1 MEEKRKETL
10 TRGHIERDL
19 VKSLHSDIL
28 GGTVSALL
36 FLIIANLFGQFLK
49 SVDLS
54 PNWAWAP
61 FGILMAG
68 LALTMAKTIW
78 DIVRVRRHQYV
89 LAKDS
94 VVDKIERK
102 SKGRYGHQPYT
113 LIFNIHTK
121 FYIPRCDNYAW
132 SAWYCMNDKEV
143 FDSTDLGDVFL
154 LVGLGG
160 KTILLAYNLKLFA
173 FAEETTD

>member
-54 PNWAWAP
+54 PNWAWVP
-61 FGILMAG
+61 FWILVAG
-68 LALTMAKTIW
+68 LALILVKTIR
-78 DIVRVRRHQYV
+78 DIVRVRCHRYV
-89 LAKDS
+89 LKRDS
-94 VVDKIERK
+94 VVEKIERR
-102 SKGRYGHQPYT
+102 SKGRYGYQPYT
-113 LIFNIHTK
+113 LIFNTQ
-121 FYIPRCDNYAW
+121 PTPN
-132 SAWYCMNDKEV
+132 SAFPAVTIMP
-143 FDSTDLGDVFL
+143 
-154 LVGLGG
+154 GLRGM
-160 KTILLAYNLKLFA
+160 T
-173 FAEETTD
+173 